1 MMKNQGVGDV
11 SSSCQMGEI
20 AIIECPGRDN
30 GSFVAG
36 LYAAAVATHERGLP
50 GRISA

>member
-1 MMKNQGVGDV
+1 MTKKTELEGI

-20 AIIECPGRDN
+20 AVIECAARDN

-36 LYAAAVATHERGLP
+36 LYAAAVANHERGLP
-50 GRISA
+50 GRLPA

>member
-1 MMKNQGVGDV
+1 MKKTEVGGD
-11 SSSCQMGEI
+11 SRSCQMGEI
-20 AIIECPGRDN
+20 AIIECAAMDN

-36 LYAAAVATHERGLP
+36 LYAAAVANHEYGMR